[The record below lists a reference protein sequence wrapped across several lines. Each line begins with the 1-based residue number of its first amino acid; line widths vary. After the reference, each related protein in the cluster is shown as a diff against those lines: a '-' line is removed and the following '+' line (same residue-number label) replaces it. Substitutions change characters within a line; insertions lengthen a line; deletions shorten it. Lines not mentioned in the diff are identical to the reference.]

1 MKVGIQN
8 KKGWLIL
15 VWNDGNRRTMATGIR
30 ADIAGAKSLAQK
42 SATRIES
49 DFHRRDEGYYDP
61 SLLKYKPRVLGK
73 TATEISAP
81 ELFERFTKH
90 QAKAKGL
97 SQSSV
102 DARYTPLRQSLTKHL
117 DRPANTIGK
126 REAERFADV
135 CADVLQSST
144 AKARICLLVSCWDW
158 AKGKYHVAE
167 ENPFKGLAARFR
179 SQSKK
184 PSQPFSASE
193 VQAILEGFR
202 SSVYYS
208 PYADFVTFLFGVG
221 CRIGEAVGLR
231 WENVATDF
239 TSVYICESITRGVV
253 GSTKTK
259 RSRTVNLSPSIAAML
274 KRRKESQPPEPADLV
289 FTTPTGL
296 SINDRNFRRRAW
308 NQVLKAVG
316 VPYRKPYTSR
326 STAISHALA
335 AGVDY
340 ISVAKA
346 AGHSAQVLHENYA
359 NVIER
364 RSVFVDFN

>member
-8 KKGWLIL
+8 KAGWLIL
-15 VWNDGNRRTMATGIR
+15 VWNDGKRRTMATGIR

-42 SATRIES
+42 TATRIES

-61 SLLKYKPRVLGK
+61 TLLKYKPRVLGK
-73 TATEISAP
+73 TASEISAS
-81 ELFERFTKH
+81 ELFDRFTKH
-90 QAKAKGL
+90 QARIKGL
-97 SQSSV
+97 SQSSI
-102 DARYTPLRQSLTKHL
+102 DARYKPIRTSLTKYL
-117 DRPANTIGK
+117 NKPANTIGK

-135 CADVLQSST
+135 CTDTLQPST
-144 AKARICLLVSCWDW
+144 AKARICLLVSCWEW
-158 AKGKYHVAE
+158 AKGKYHVDE
-167 ENPFKGLAARFR
+167 ENPFKGLAVRFR
-179 SQSKK
+179 SQDKK
-184 PSQPFSASE
+184 QTQPFSASE
-193 VQAILEGFR
+193 VQSILDGFR
-202 SSVYYS
+202 SSKYYAS
-208 PYADFVTFLFGVG
+208 YADFVTFLFGVG
-221 CRIGEAVGLR
+221 VRIGEGVGLR
-231 WENVATDF
+231 WENVANDF

-274 KRRKESQPPEPADLV
+274 KQRKESQQPNPTDLV

-308 NQVLKAVG
+308 TQVLKAVG
-316 VPYRKPYTSR
+316 VPYRKPYASR
-326 STAISHALA
+326 CTAISHALA

-346 AGHSAQVLHENYA
+346 AGHSPQILHENYA